1 MKTKTMLAAAVL
13 TGLLLLS
20 GCEWFLGE
28 RLTDSERAA
37 AFIETANESRRDYD
51 AMREHFHPEAPSYS
65 SMNTPGFWEETFFAA
80 DEQLFAT
87 RGLQA
92 GDALSGFP
100 GTSSLSGSITS
111 RTFPEDGVAIRF
123 GFLPDPASPLNRL
136 IYVIIVEEDLDIIR
150 SIH

>member
-1 MKTKTMLAAAVL
+1 MKTKITLAAAVL

-28 RLTDSERAA
+28 NLTDSERAE
-37 AFIETANESRRDYD
+37 AFIETANESIRDYD
-51 AMREHFHPEAPSYS
+51 AMREHFHPNAPSYS
-65 SMNTPGFWEETFFAA
+65 SMNTPGFWEETFF
-80 DEQLFAT
+80 DLGEQPFAT

-92 GDALSGFP
+92 GDALSDFP

-111 RTFPEDGVAIRF
+111 RTFPDDGVAIQF
-123 GFLPDPASPLNRL
+123 GFLPDPDNPLNRL
-136 IYVIIVEEDLDIIR
+136 IYVIIVEGDLDVIQ